1 MRPNTFSASLRR
13 SSNAGDAV
21 MLRKLGQQAK
31 RFVIAFAGLWTI
43 PAIGPDESDP
53 SRRFPRYL

>member
-1 MRPNTFSASLRR
+1 MFRKFGHLARR
-13 SSNAGDAV
+13 
-21 MLRKLGQQAK
+21 
-31 RFVIAFAGLWTI
+31 FIIAFAGLWTI